1 MSNTAEGSLWKGALI
16 PSGIVAALCII
27 GSALIRHTSGLW
39 GAVMASATVIIFFSI
54 HLIINQLS
62 KNLDPIAVMSL
73 AMFSYFAKILVMGA
87 FLVIVTK
94 TTTPQNVDRP
104 AFAVTALGITAAWL
118 GGEIRAFL
126 KLRLGLPLPSQSQQG
141 NTQPGGSDGQK

>member
-1 MSNTAEGSLWKGALI
+1 MWKGTLI
-16 PSGIVAALCII
+16 PSGTLAVLCII
-27 GSALIRHTSGLW
+27 GSALFRHTSGFW
-39 GAVMASATVIIFFSI
+39 GALMASATVIIFFSI
-54 HLIINQLS
+54 HLIINQVS

-94 TTTPQNVDRP
+94 TTTPENVDRP
-104 AFAVTALGITAAWL
+104 AFAVTALAITAAWL

-126 KLRLGLPLPSQSQQG
+126 KLRLGLPLPSTHTDTTSA
-141 NTQPGGSDGQK
+141 GGSDGTK